1 MNNEPLALIHQV
13 AMRIAQKTLQAN
25 A

>member
-1 MNNEPLALIHQV
+1 MNNEPLAMIYQL